1 MTRSDRLSVDWSVSR
16 AVVVGR
22 LVCHNIKFSL
32 PMLLSELLIAYKIVL
47 LSLFLSIS
55 LSLSPLFLFLNLS
68 LSLPPLFLSF
78 SHFLNF
84 YLSNNRARLN

>member
-16 AVVVGR
+16 TVVGR

-68 LSLPPLFLSF
+68 LPPLFLSF